1 MSKLVLFFT
10 RPFEAVHLKKD
21 VGLFPLYFKRYFDE
35 VEIAYFS
42 SSQIENEIPDEYKG
56 LKLVKLGKIK
66 DFYIRGYRQYFQR
79 NKIKKIFI
87 KHIRDDSKITHIMF
101 FHWSYTKLYYVN
113 AIKNVYP
120 NIKIYL
126 KMDCDIPFA
135 EQVSNKWAIR
145 HSGIKGLLYNRIL
158 FRGMKNLS
166 LITAETEAVCNI
178 LRKNELFSKKTF
190 AALNGYDDDLYQK
203 TSPDYK
209 EKLIITVGRLG
220 TNQKNTEL
228 LLEII
233 KELDLSDWKF
243 HLIGPIEEE
252 FKSVIEQFYILRS
265 DLKEKV
271 IFTDVIT
278 DSKKLMNEYKKSAI
292 FVLTSRFEGSALV
305 LTEAAI
311 NGCYICSTDVGAI
324 GEISS
329 ENHYCWICPDSK
341 TGEQNIDLIK
351 EHFSKKLQDLI
362 NNPTSVYDNYEE
374 RCEFY
379 KTHFLM
385 SKIIDNDFFK
395 NFSVND

>member
-21 VGLFPLYFKRYFDE
+21 VGLFPLYLKRYFDE

-42 SSQIENEIPDEYKG
+42 LSQIENDIPDEYKG

-79 NKIKKIFI
+79 NKTKKIFI

-120 NIKIYL
+120 KIKIYL

-190 AALNGYDDDLYQK
+190 AALNGYDDDLYQ
-203 TSPDYK
+203 
-209 EKLIITVGRLG
+209 L
-220 TNQKNTEL
+220 
-228 LLEII
+228 
-233 KELDLSDWKF
+233 
-243 HLIGPIEEE
+243 
-252 FKSVIEQFYILRS
+252 
-265 DLKEKV
+265 
-271 IFTDVIT
+271 
-278 DSKKLMNEYKKSAI
+278 
-292 FVLTSRFEGSALV
+292 
-305 LTEAAI
+305 
-311 NGCYICSTDVGAI
+311 
-324 GEISS
+324 
-329 ENHYCWICPDSK
+329 
-341 TGEQNIDLIK
+341 
-351 EHFSKKLQDLI
+351 
-362 NNPTSVYDNYEE
+362 
-374 RCEFY
+374 
-379 KTHFLM
+379 
-385 SKIIDNDFFK
+385 
-395 NFSVND
+395 